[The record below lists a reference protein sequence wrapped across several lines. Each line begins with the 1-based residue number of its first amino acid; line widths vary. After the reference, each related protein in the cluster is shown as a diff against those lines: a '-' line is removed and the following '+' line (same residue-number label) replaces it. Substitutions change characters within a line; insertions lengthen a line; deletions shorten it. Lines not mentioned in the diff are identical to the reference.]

1 MRHAFAVL
9 LSVVS
14 LAQARERSPAHY
26 ENWGV
31 CPFECC
37 TYRAWTAEDEVTAY
51 ASRSEKSAVLFRLR
65 PHETVEALTGVVV
78 TDKPGTIRIDHP
90 VQDGYLG
97 DQAQP
102 ALNLHAGETIYLLS
116 PLGEGDY
123 LFWYRGK
130 VYRSGAALSAMPQQ
144 APAQMRW
151 WKLVLNKDGKQGW
164 VISDRFS
171 NADACG

>member
-1 MRHAFAVL
+1 ML
-9 LSVVS
+9 
-14 LAQARERSPAHY
+14 PI
-26 ENWGV
+26 
-31 CPFECC
+31 
-37 TYRAWTAEDEVTAY
+37 AWTAEDEVTAY

-144 APAQMRW
+144 AGTDA
-151 WKLVLNKDGKQGW
+151 LVEAGAARTENRGG
-164 VISDRFS
+164 
-171 NADACG
+171 